1 MQSSI
6 VISPE
11 LLAKLHEEARVLRA
25 NSDSKTRALFVSKR
39 GAHLELKA
47 MNELIDQLATAL
59 AKEQSTSVSVRR
71 SLIPLTEA
79 AEMLS
84 MSRPEVVK
92 HARNGEIKFVQ
103 RGKYMHL
110 ATRSVEAFKA
120 KRAQEPVATKVA
132 TPAPAPAPVEVVAT
146 RSVSRKLVAMGKQA
160 RKATRSY
167 FWGITE

>member
-1 MQSSI
+1 
-6 VISPE
+6 
-11 LLAKLHEEARVLRA
+11 
-25 NSDSKTRALFVSKR
+25 
-39 GAHLELKA
+39 

>member
-6 VISPE
+6 VVSPE
-11 LLAKLHEEARVLRA
+11 LLAKLHEEARALRNA
-25 NSDSKTRALFVSKR
+25 SDAKTRTLFVTKR
-39 GAHLELKA
+39 GARLELKA
-47 MNELIDQLATAL
+47 MNELIDQLTKAL
-59 AKEQSTSVSVRR
+59 AQEQSTSVSVRR
-71 SLIPLTEA
+71 SLITPAEA
-79 AEMLS
+79 AEMLN

-110 ATRSVEAFKA
+110 VTRSVEDFKV
-120 KRAQEPVATKVA
+120 KRTQEPVATKVA

-167 FWGITE
+167 FWGVTE